1 MSANLI
7 QGDDLTFK
15 ILVKKS
21 GGCYDLTSVSAAT
34 LKIPL
39 AAGGE
44 ETLAIGTGLTIATPV
59 NGEVEVTISD
69 TISATLK
76 IGTLNLELILDEA
89 TEFTTLQFTG
99 GLVVTKRFY

>member
-1 MSANLI
+1 MSATVI

-21 GGCYDLTSVSAAT
+21 GSCYDLTNVTGAT

-44 ETLAIGTGLTIATPV
+44 SSLILTAGLTIPTPI
-59 NGEVEVTISD
+59 NGEIVVDISD
-69 TISATLK
+69 TLSTTLK
-76 IGTLNLELILDEA
+76 LGKLNLELILDESSQ
-89 TEFTTLQFTG
+89 FQTLQFQQ
-99 GLVVTKRFY
+99 GLEVKARLY

>member
-1 MSANLI
+1 MSASVI

-21 GGCYDLTSVSAAT
+21 TSCYDLTNVTAAT

-44 ETLAIGTGLTIATPV
+44 QSLTLGVELTIPTPI
-59 NGEVEVTISD
+59 NGEIVVTVTD
-69 TISATLK
+69 TISALLK
-76 IGTLNLELILDEA
+76 IGKLNLELILDES
-89 TEFTTLQFTG
+89 TTYTTLQFTA
-99 GLVVTKRFY
+99 GLVVSARLY